1 MDKSTVILQGLYL
14 LAELGFLTI
23 SQPNHA
29 TGSPGTL
36 AAWEISLDDLS
47 AEQIRAGFGRLART
61 WTNAYNRRPSPG
73 DVREQVE
80 AMSESDSWAQVLSE
94 CELNAHRMIYPL
106 HGMRSDGSF
115 GEMPI
120 TWSSPLAEK
129 VFYRFGGKYEFMAL
143 KPGDRAAT
151 AQFRDIYNSTRA
163 QMLARGESIAR
174 IAASPQRPG
183 VEAASPEQIH
193 PRAGQVQRWI
203 QARHQSPA
211 QALATVSK
219 TMAPRELLSQPAQSA
234 PDALQARQNH
244 LAEIDAAVRQRWPN
258 LTPEQHYAAVKKALE
273 SSSREAV
280 Q

>member
-1 MDKSTVILQGLYL
+1 MDKSAVILQGLYL
-14 LAELGFLTI
+14 LAELGFLTV
-23 SQPNHA
+23 SQPSRV

-47 AEQIRAGFGRLART
+47 AEQIRAGFGQLART
-61 WTNAYNRRPSPG
+61 WTNAYNRRPAPG

-115 GEMPI
+115 GEMPV

-129 VFYRFGGKYEFMAL
+129 VFHRFGGKYEFMAL

-174 IAASPQRPG
+174 IDASPQRPG
-183 VEAASPEQIH
+183 VEAAGPHQQH

-203 QARHQSPA
+203 EARHQNPA
-211 QALATVSK
+211 QALASVSK
-219 TMAPRELLSQPAQSA
+219 AMAPRELLSQPAKTA
-234 PDALQARQNH
+234 PDTRQARQSQV
-244 LAEIDAAVRQRWPN
+244 AEIDSAVRQRWPN

-273 SSSREAV
+273 NAGREAA